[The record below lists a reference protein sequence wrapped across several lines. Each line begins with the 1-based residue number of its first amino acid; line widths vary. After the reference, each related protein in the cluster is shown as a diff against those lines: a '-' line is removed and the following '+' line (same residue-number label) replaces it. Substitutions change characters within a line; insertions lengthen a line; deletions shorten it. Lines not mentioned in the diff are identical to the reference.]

1 MRFIILALF
10 FSASVISQTYDPL
23 GYKWFKGIQNKGSI
37 LSDSY
42 TGVVVF
48 DPTTGQYGHI
58 LKSSLGSGST
68 PTFQQVLTAGNI
80 SNISA
85 VSGVK
90 SFEIT
95 SPNTTMAFFG
105 GNILTSN
112 ATTQADY
119 GLNGFIFKLND
130 NSRRVKFDLDG
141 LELKTSATT
150 PPATINTNNI
160 TGARAYQFED
170 LSGKLAV
177 INKIA
182 LDTYIGPRVQPN
194 EDALG
199 WHVTKSVN
207 KVVGFSAENTDDTSN
222 GSMSNITLRGSGPL
236 YTNNTGISHFGA
248 NYFISY
254 LRGNGALYSDKD
266 LNIIGSGA
274 TSIIDFRTGADLQTA
289 TSKFR
294 ISNNGTLNIGIAP
307 TVDNTA
313 SILGRKSNGDIA
325 TVSLSGTYVDMT
337 STQTSIGGVK
347 AFTSQ
352 TFFGQGFAIGDS
364 VSNFTITYVPV
375 TGLTWRE
382 NNIPRMTLGDR
393 VLVVGNSTSGV
404 SSRLDVSNIT
414 TERTHFLPDK
424 SGTIALTSDTSTLVK
439 VPTATSIPSPS
450 GYGGGVILL
459 VEDTKKMYRNDGTKW
474 QGF

>member
-1 MRFIILALF
+1 MRFIILAFF

-23 GYKWFKGIQNKGSI
+23 GYKWFKGIQNKGSV

-112 ATTQADY
+112 STTQADY

-199 WHVTKSVN
+199 WHVTKSAN

-274 TSIIDFRTGADLQTA
+274 TSIIDFRTGSDIQTA

-307 TVDNTA
+307 TADNTA
-313 SILGRKSNGDIA
+313 SILGRKSNGDLA
-325 TVSLSGTYVDMT
+325 TVSLSSTYVDMT
-337 STQTSIGGVK
+337 STQSSIGGVK
-347 AFTSQ
+347 TFTSQ
-352 TFFGQGFAIGDS
+352 AFFNNGIALGDALG
-364 VSNFTITYVPV
+364 NFTISYSPAN
-375 TGLTWRE
+375 GLTWRE
-382 NNIPRMTLGDR
+382 NNIPRMTLADK
-393 VLVVGNSTSGV
+393 VLIIGNYTNSV
-404 SSRLDVSNIT
+404 NARLDITNIT
-414 TERTHFLPDK
+414 AERTHFLPDK
-424 SGTIALTSDTSTLVK
+424 SGTIALTNDITPVVR
-439 VPTATSIPSPS
+439 VPNAAATPNPS
-450 GYGGGVILL
+450 GYSGGAILII
-459 VEDTKKMYRNDGTKW
+459 EDTNKMYRNSGTKW
-474 QGF
+474 LGL